1 MGKFW
6 PPAAGGELMVA
17 YTHTHTHTHTRVRAY
32 VSMQQRFFSA
42 ELNMETNSFC

>member
-6 PPAAGGELMVA
+6 PSAAGGELMVA
-17 YTHTHTHTHTRVRAY
+17 YTHTDTHTHTHVRAY
-32 VSMQQRFFSA
+32 VSMLQRFFSA

>member
-6 PPAAGGELMVA
+6 LPAAGGELMVA
-17 YTHTHTHTHTRVRAY
+17 YTHTHTRVRAY